1 LALVQASGFAR
12 AAGNDPAAAEALF
25 RDGRA
30 AAQKGD
36 WDTACPKL
44 RESQRLDPAAG
55 TLLNLADCEEHR
67 GKIATAWQLYRQ
79 VVESLPESDERV
91 PLAKKRAAD
100 LERKLP
106 HLTVRLVGPAPS
118 GTKVVRNEVELS
130 DASLGSAL
138 PVDPGPYKIVVTAPG
153 HEPSSKE
160 AVVAEGASALIEIR
174 AGAPVGAEVPP
185 APKTSSNRTAGWVLG
200 GIGAAGLGVG
210 AVAGILTLGKKGT
223 VDENCNADKR
233 CNQTGY
239 DAAQS
244 GKTLGMVTTAGLVV
258 GAIGVGVGAYLLLSG
273 DKSGGG
279 LQAAPSNTTGSGSA
293 VTAGMSVD
301 GPSLAFRRSW

>member
-1 LALVQASGFAR
+1 VHPSPAR
-12 AAGNDPAAAEALF
+12 AGGNDPAAAEALF

-67 GKIATAWQLYRQ
+67 GKVATAWQLYRQ
-79 VVESLPESDERV
+79 VVESLPDTDERV

-100 LERKLP
+100 LERRLP
-106 HLTVRLVGPAPS
+106 HLTVRFAGPAPS
-118 GTKVVRNEVELS
+118 GTKIVRNDIELS

-138 PVDPGPYKIVVTAPG
+138 PVDPGTYKIVVTAPG
-153 HEPSSKE
+153 RQPSSTE
-160 AVVAEGASALIEIR
+160 VVVAEGASPAIDVR
-174 AGAPVGAEVPP
+174 AGAPLGGTEMPP
-185 APKTSSNRTAGWVLG
+185 PTKASTHSAAWVVG
-200 GIGAAGLGVG
+200 GIGVAGLGVG

-223 VDENCNADKR
+223 VDDNCNADKR
-233 CNQTGY
+233 CNPTGY

-244 GKTLGMVTTAGLVV
+244 GKTLGMVTTTGLIV

-273 DKSGGG
+273 DKAGTANS
-279 LQAAPSNTTGSGSA
+279 
-293 VTAGMSVD
+293 VTAGFAAD
-301 GPSLAFRRSW
+301 GPTLAFRHAW

>member
-1 LALVQASGFAR
+1 VHAAGSAR

-36 WDTACPKL
+36 WETACPKL

-91 PLAKKRAAD
+91 PFAKKRAAD

-106 HLTVRLVGPAPS
+106 HLTVRLVGPVPNGA
-118 GTKVVRNEVELS
+118 KVVRNEIELS

-138 PVDPGPYKIVVTAPG
+138 PVDPGAYKIVVTAPG
-153 HEPSSKE
+153 HEPSTKE
-160 AVVAEGASALIEIR
+160 VVVAEGASPLIEIR
-174 AGAPVGAEVPP
+174 AGAPLGTTEIPP
-185 APKTSSNRTAGWVLG
+185 PKTTSNRTAGWVVG
-200 GIGAAGLGVG
+200 GIGVAGLGVG

-223 VDENCNADKR
+223 VDDNCNAEKR
-233 CNQTGY
+233 CNQAGY

-244 GKTLGMVTTAGLVV
+244 GKTLGMVTTTGLVV

-273 DKSGGG
+273 DK
-279 LQAAPSNTTGSGSA
+279 NTTGGGSA
-293 VTAGMSVD
+293 VTAGFSLD
-301 GPSLAFRRSW
+301 GPSLAYRRSW